1 MRAGEFHTERIIA
14 NQGLGN
20 YAAQLCAA
28 YQGGNYGDWYLPSKY
43 TLNLMWL
50 NLADSDGNGLN
61 SGPSDPNNLGNFAAD
76 FYWSSTELDSFLAQ
90 EKGSPM
96 ALHCA

>member
-50 NLADSDGNGLN
+50 NLADSD
-61 SGPSDPNNLGNFAAD
+61 
-76 FYWSSTELDSFLAQ
+76 
-90 EKGSPM
+90 
-96 ALHCA
+96 